1 MPELTPGRLRELL
14 PETSM
19 MMDAT
24 ATDRDDA
31 IRQAGEALV
40 RSGAVDGG
48 YIEAMLEREHTVTTY
63 IGDGIAM
70 PHGTVAAKNAVRSE
84 ALVLLRYPYGVDWNG
99 DRVTLVLGVAAR
111 DRRYIAL
118 ISQLAAVLLEPSRA
132 AAMRGAETAEEV
144 YAVFGAKTL
153 AT

>member
-19 MMDAT
+19 MMDA
-24 ATDRDDA
+24 AAADRDDA
-31 IRQAGEALV
+31 IRQAGGALV
-40 RSGAVDGG
+40 RSGAADGG
-48 YIEAMLEREHTVTTY
+48 YIEAMLEREHTVSTY

-84 ALVLLRYPYGVDWNG
+84 ALVLLRYPDGVDWNG

-111 DRRYIAL
+111 GRRYIAL
-118 ISQLAAVLLEPSRA
+118 ISQLAAVLLEPGRA